1 MAEGPLKYFRVEAQE
16 LVDALTRGLL
26 DLEQGGGSE
35 GIDQCFRSAH
45 TLKGAAR
52 IVRQGRIAE
61 ISHAIED
68 ALAPYRESGEP
79 LPREYV
85 GELLRLAEA
94 IRDDLDVLEG
104 RRSVRPLAEDGAPP
118 GRRAADEDRFET
130 VRVAIADMDALLDG
144 IAEAVIQ
151 VGALR
156 SGAVAL
162 AEAQRAAGLCAALL
176 VEDRPSARGTD
187 TGRADSVV
195 EALLPTFEDLRARL
209 SHAEQEIT
217 AGLGHIERELR
228 QEQARA
234 RELRLVPAGVA
245 MDALELAARDAAEA
259 LGKRVTFTASGG
271 EIRLEGHILAVLR
284 EALLHVVQNAVD
296 HGIEAPLD
304 RTLAGKPEAGE
315 VRIRVERRGGRVA
328 FTCKD
333 DGRGVDLAA
342 LRRAATRSGLYS
354 TASAAELSRDD
365 AMGLM
370 FHPGLSTREAVTEI
384 SGRGVGLDVVRATA
398 SKLKGQV
405 SVRSEIG
412 KGTAIEILVPVSL
425 TALSAL
431 MITGGGITAL
441 LPTDAVTRVLRLSE
455 RDICRGERGDFIVV
469 DGEPIPLAL
478 LSALLGAPASAAQIP
493 RGAVVVSGESSAV
506 ALGVDRLLG
515 TSDVVIK
522 PLPRAAG
529 PTPLFAGATFDKSD
543 DPLLVLDPEGLLAVV
558 RTARVARVPDRR
570 EVPRPPILVIDDS
583 LTTRMLE
590 QSILESAGYEVDLAA
605 SAEEGLARAAER
617 RYGLFIVDVE
627 MPGMSGFEF
636 AERVRDDP
644 SLSHVPVMMVTS
656 FTAND
661 ARGRGA
667 RAGVKA
673 FIVKGEFDQREFI
686 GKVAELISPGRET
699 AP

>member
-1 MAEGPLKYFRVEAQE
+1 MAEGPLKYFRVEAHE

-35 GIDQCFRSAH
+35 AIDQCFRSSH

-52 IVRQGRIAE
+52 IVRHGRIAE
-61 ISHAIED
+61 IAHAIED

-79 LPREYV
+79 LPGEYV
-85 GELLRLAEA
+85 GELLRLTEA
-94 IRDDLDVLEG
+94 IRGDLELLEVKQTDAG
-104 RRSVRPLAEDGAPP
+104 FGEDGALPA
-118 GRRAADEDRFET
+118 RRAADEDRFET

-151 VGALR
+151 IGALR

-176 VEDRPSARGTD
+176 TEDRASAHGVW
-187 TGRADSVV
+187 RADSVV
-195 EALLPTFEDLRARL
+195 ETLLPTFEDLRTRL
-209 SHAEQEIT
+209 SQAEQEIT
-217 AGLGHIERELR
+217 AGLGHIEREMR

-245 MDALELAARDAAEA
+245 MDALELAARDTAEA
-259 LGKRVTFTASGG
+259 LGKRVTFTSSGG

-296 HGIEAPLD
+296 HGIEEPVE
-304 RTLAGKPEAGE
+304 RTLAGKPEAGK

-328 FTCKD
+328 FICQD

-342 LRRAATRSGLYS
+342 LRRAATRSGLHS
-354 TASAAELSRDD
+354 TESADGLSRDD
-365 AMGLM
+365 ALGLM
-370 FHPGLSTREAVTEI
+370 FHPGLSTRDAVTEI

-405 SVRSEIG
+405 SVRSELG
-412 KGTAIEILVPVSL
+412 KGTTIEILVPVSL

-431 MITGGGITAL
+431 TVTGGGLTAL
-441 LPTDAVTRVLRLSE
+441 LPTDAVTRVVRLSD

-469 DGEPIPLAL
+469 DGKPIPLAL
-478 LSALLGAPASAAQIP
+478 LSALLGAPASAARIP
-493 RGAVVVSGESSAV
+493 RGAVVVSGEGSAV

-522 PLPRAAG
+522 PLPHAAG
-529 PTPLFAGATFDKSD
+529 LTPLFAGATFDKSG

-558 RTARVARVPDRR
+558 RTARVARVPDHR
-570 EVPRPPILVIDDS
+570 EAPRPPILVIDDS

-605 SAEEGLARAAER
+605 SAEEGLARAEER

-636 AERVRDDP
+636 AERARDDP
-644 SLSHVPVMMVTS
+644 SLSRVPVMMVTS

-661 ARGRGA
+661 ARSRGA

-686 GKVAELISPGRET
+686 GKVAELVATGEEPSP
-699 AP
+699 